1 MATADTLRY
10 LDCPGR
16 AGVMFAVAETDQMR
30 HRRFHDGRDRF
41 G

>member
-16 AGVMFAVAETDQMR
+16 AGVMFAA
-30 HRRFHDGRDRF
+30 GRD
-41 G
+41 GLDASPEVP